1 MRPHFH
7 VPHVLRK
14 RNSSTAQ
21 AHQRTLVSGRS
32 GTGGG
37 MSITRGLRWFVVLA
51 LLALLLSVAPASS
64 HADTKPPPDPSRD
77 RPSTVVVR
85 VRGGFHWTDAGVGAA
100 AMFATTLLT
109 LGLVLAVGPRDRGG
123 NGKP

>member
-1 MRPHFH
+1 
-7 VPHVLRK
+7 
-14 RNSSTAQ
+14 
-21 AHQRTLVSGRS
+21 
-32 GTGGG
+32 